1 MGRSGAAVVKRVA
14 AKLASPGDYTYRDC
28 RGYLV
33 RADLSDH
40 IERAGFF
47 GAHSP
52 RLMRCVAG
60 LLGPGDWAVDV
71 GANVGLVTSEMCAAV
86 TDDGLVWAVE
96 PLPRNVDRLTALKA
110 ANDLSQLVVFPAALS
125 SERSTAMLRIPVSPG
140 GSAYGSFVAD
150 WESVDVEV
158 PTWRLDDL
166 VDEHVGWRRPLRLLK
181 IDAEG
186 AEPEV
191 ISGAERTLRE
201 LRPLVLCEFNDILLR
216 LAGTSSAKLLDR
228 FVELGYRPSAPLG
241 RTRRPLEGRCVDM
254 LLAPA

>member
-1 MGRSGAAVVKRVA
+1 MGHASAGVVKRIA
-14 AKLASPGDYTYRDC
+14 GKLASPGDFTYRDR

-52 RLMRCVAG
+52 QLLRCVAD
-60 LLGPGDWAVDV
+60 LLAPGDWAIDV
-71 GANVGLVTSEMCAAV
+71 GANVGLVATEMCAAV
-86 TDDGLVWAVE
+86 AADGIVWAVE
-96 PLPRNVDRLTALKA
+96 PLPRNVDRLEALKA
-110 ANDLSQLVVFPAALS
+110 ANDLSQLVVFPGALS
-125 SERSTAMLRIPVSPG
+125 SERSTAMLRVPVSTG

-166 VDEHVGWRRPLRLLK
+166 VDEHTGEGRPLRLLK

-186 AEPEV
+186 AEPQV
-191 ISGAERTLRE
+191 IRGAERTLRE

-216 LAGTSSAKLLDR
+216 LAGTSSAQLLDR
-228 FVELGYRPSAPLG
+228 FVELGYRPSPPLG
-241 RTRRPLEGRCVDM
+241 RPRRPLEGSCLDM
-254 LLAPA
+254 LLAPT